1 MIRDVSLIINA
12 FITVIGAKIDQHDDS
27 GFKKIHQFEISLK
40 RKDTRDLEQDIN
52 NTSVRSRLS
61 FEIRL
66 LFPDKN
72 EALFEANVGQ
82 FKDGSIPKFKF
93 RDEIVVANIYE

>member
-1 MIRDVSLIINA
+1 MP
-12 FITVIGAKIDQHDDS
+12 VIGAKIDQHDDS

-40 RKDTRDLEQDIN
+40 RKDKRGLEQDARDLEQDIN

-72 EALFEANVGQ
+72 EAMFEANVGQ
-82 FKDGSIPKFKF
+82 FKDCPIPKFKF
-93 RDEIVVANIYE
+93 RDEIIVANIYE